1 MLSLLDLLPD
11 IAPDPAPVKDPLLLI
26 VIAVAAVAILG
37 YAGSRRRARRSDAG
51 PGSA

>member
-1 MLSLLDLLPD
+1 MLTFLDLLPD
-11 IAPDPAPVKDPLLLI
+11 IAPDPAPVKDPLVLI

-37 YAGSRRRARRSDAG
+37 YLWSRRRAGRSDAG